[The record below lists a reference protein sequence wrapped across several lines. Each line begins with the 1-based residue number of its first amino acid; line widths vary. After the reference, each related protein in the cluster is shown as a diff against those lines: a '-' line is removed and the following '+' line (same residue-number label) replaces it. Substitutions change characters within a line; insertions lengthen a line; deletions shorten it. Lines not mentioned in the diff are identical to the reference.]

1 MLNKKIF
8 VILSLIFATLACTM
22 SIGGPEYPT
31 EVIPISPLSVE
42 NMQAQFLAAFEAGA
56 NGGDIILTITESQL
70 TSYLSSKFDSE
81 QSPLFTEPQVH
92 LRDNRMTVYG
102 KAAQGY
108 FVATVKVVIAVGIDE
123 QGQPDV
129 AIESADFGPL
139 PVPESLANALSA
151 IIKEAY
157 TGAVGPVATGFR
169 IEKIGIKD
177 GFMVMLGKVK

>member
-8 VILSLIFATLACTM
+8 VILSLVFATLACTM
-22 SIGGPEYPT
+22 SIGGPDYPKET
-31 EVIPISPLSVE
+31 IPVSPISVE
-42 NMQAQFLAAFEAGA
+42 DMQAQLKAAFEAGA
-56 NGGDIILTITESQL
+56 QGGDVILTITESQL
-70 TSYLSSKFDSE
+70 TSFLSYKFDSE
-81 QSPLFTEPQVH
+81 ESPLFSEPQVH
-92 LRDNRMTVYG
+92 LRDGKMTIYG
-102 KAAQGY
+102 KTTQGY
-108 FVATVKVVIAVGIDE
+108 FVANIKIVIAVRIDE
-123 QGQPDV
+123 QGQPDL

-157 TGAVGPVATGFR
+157 TGAVGPIATGFR